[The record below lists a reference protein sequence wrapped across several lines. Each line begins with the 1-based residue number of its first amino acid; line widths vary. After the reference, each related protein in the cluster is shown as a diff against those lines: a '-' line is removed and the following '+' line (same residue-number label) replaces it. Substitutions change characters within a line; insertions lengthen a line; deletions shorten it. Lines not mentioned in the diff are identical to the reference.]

1 MKKLSSFLHFD
12 AKGFLKDK
20 ELVFKGVSEWREYT
34 GDKNKQG
41 DIIGSKVQMFI
52 MTDNTHYEGSDEQEL
67 NAGELVTVK
76 TPKLKSEFEH
86 CKKMS
91 TRMQIV
97 NITKANVYGEFN
109 NNLSLEGE
117 VRPHQP
123 KSQE

>member
-12 AKGFLKDK
+12 TKGFLKDK

-41 DIIGSKVQMFI
+41 DVIGSKVQMLI
-52 MTDNTHYEGSDEQEL
+52 MADNTRYEDSEEQEL
-67 NAGELVTVK
+67 NVGEVVTIK
-76 TPKLKSEFEH
+76 TPRLKSEFED
-86 CKKMS
+86 CKKMA

-117 VRPHQP
+117 VRPYQP